1 MTDKLTQTG
10 SQASPQF
17 SCSLCQEIIIDGVN
31 IAGCEFHSSTPSS
44 ELCYMKGNKCND
56 NPNCYYKQLQRKE
69 QECEELK
76 AELQASKDDHA
87 YAVELEKD
95 IDHYKQALDN
105 ITGLLQSILDPFEED
120 DKEQQLHYC
129 KEITENILTILNEVK
144 DADK

>member
-1 MTDKLTQTG
+1 MTDK
-10 SQASPQF
+10 
-17 SCSLCQEIIIDGVN
+17 EIIINGVN
-31 IAGCEFHSSTPSS
+31 VAGCYFCKNSFELTDFEGIQKCS
-44 ELCYMKGNKCND
+44 EIRDCF
-56 NPNCYYKQLQRKE
+56 YKQLQRKE

-144 DADK
+144 EGG